1 VGLTRRPFNPSSTAI
16 AAWPRSY
23 CSAVNRSTPSSGAIQ
38 PASVRC
44 VDLGS
49 ADVLGGVGPDAPVD
63 VCESVEATDCREPTV
78 DRRRREPAVLH
89 RAAEQLDV
97 RTARLHDDDAVIA
110 GPLEEAAQ
118 VVAIRLERATAV
130 TGKERDRS

>member
-1 VGLTRRPFNPSSTAI
+1 
-16 AAWPRSY
+16 
-23 CSAVNRSTPSSGAIQ
+23 
-38 PASVRC
+38 
-44 VDLGS
+44 VDLGP
-49 ADVLGGVGPDAPVD
+49 ADVLGGIGPDAPVD
-63 VCESVEATDCREPTV
+63 VCESVEATHSREPTV

-89 RAAEQLDV
+89 PGAEQLDV

-130 TGKERDRS
+130 TGKERDRSKLRLIDLDLEPGRPNRCRCRLDGGHG